1 MPSRSNHGT
10 VKVEKPDIYCKKQA
24 SSKTKKVLSTTF
36 ENVEWSRKKNAK
48 YGIYTQ
54 EKKNGQNKE

>member
-10 VKVEKPDIYCKKQA
+10 VKVEKPDLYCKKQA
-24 SSKTKKVLSTTF
+24 FSKTKKVLSTTF
-36 ENVEWSRKKNAK
+36 ENVEQSRKKK
-48 YGIYTQ
+48 CKIQYLHT